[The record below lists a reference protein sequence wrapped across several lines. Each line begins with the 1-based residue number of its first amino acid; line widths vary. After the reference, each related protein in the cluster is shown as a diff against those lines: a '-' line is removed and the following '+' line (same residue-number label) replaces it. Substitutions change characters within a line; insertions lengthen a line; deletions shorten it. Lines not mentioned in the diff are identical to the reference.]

1 VVEGTGDATINIVF
15 VFVYGTAIENLWLE
29 AALKDTPPDESFC
42 GEFTPVAWYAF
53 PLLSL
58 H

>member
-1 VVEGTGDATINIVF
+1 VEGTGDATINTVF
-15 VFVYGTAIENLWLE
+15 VVEYGTSIVKYRLE